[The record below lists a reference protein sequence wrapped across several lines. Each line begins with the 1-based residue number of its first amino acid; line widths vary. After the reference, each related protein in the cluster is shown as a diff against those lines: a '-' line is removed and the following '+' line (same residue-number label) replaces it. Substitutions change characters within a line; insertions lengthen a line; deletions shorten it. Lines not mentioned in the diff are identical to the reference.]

1 MIVYVVSGQTGEYS
15 DNRNWIVKGFV
26 SEEKAKDFVVKVS
39 EKYREIREK
48 HGNSS
53 FWHCDWD
60 REKFP
65 NTLDPYMEADY
76 TGTTYCYFPVEVD
89 EEK

>member
-1 MIVYVVSGQTGEYS
+1 MIIYVVEGQTGEYS

-26 SEEKAKDFVVKVS
+26 SEEKAKDFVVRVS
-39 EKYREIREK
+39 EEYRKLRATY
-48 HGNSS
+48 GGD
-53 FWHCDWD
+53 FWYNDWD

-65 NTLDPYMEADY
+65 NPLDPYMEADY
-76 TGTTYCYFPVEVD
+76 TGTTYCYFTVEVD